1 MDNNSDTVCLEDYI
15 IRCRFRCRTGG
26 IRNMANDNCEEK
38 KRWSLE
44 ELSLL
49 KKFYPLE
56 GEDVYKRL
64 PGRTKKSCKNKAMR
78 MKLTKKQDMFSGES
92 IEQEKTNFIEKQD
105 MILEAPIEEEKYLI
119 RKWMPY
125 EDRILKL
132 FYPAEGSRVYMR
144 LENRTAE
151 SCRARAAVLKIRF
164 QGGNETWTSKENEIL
179 QKYYVDEGG
188 DVCKRLPGR
197 TKAACINRAAKLGIQ
212 QKQYWTKEEDAI
224 IMKHYPQEG
233 KAVVKRLPGRTLSA
247 CQKRAYQ
254 LNVSSES
261 RKSYWT
267 KEEDD
272 IICKFYPK
280 GGVACVQKHLPGR
293 TAQACKS
300 RAMTLGI
307 MTKAKNTRWTNAEKD
322 ILKKYYKKEGGEI
335 YKRLPGR
342 SRNACVSKASKLGLV
357 YGEEMYH
364 GPVLSDWITRTVTEN
379 IKEID
384 TSMLESKVL
393 INLDGS
399 AAGIT
404 LRAHMDKNGKIMI
417 TDDGITLERVQIE
430 EEKIKVI
437 AESFCICVDNG
448 KLMLACTENNAKTQI
463 FRLILCCYALIHYV

>member
-1 MDNNSDTVCLEDYI
+1 
-15 IRCRFRCRTGG
+15 
-26 IRNMANDNCEEK
+26 MANDNCGEK
-38 KRWSLE
+38 KRWSPE

-56 GEDVYKRL
+56 GEDVSKRL

-78 MKLTKKQDMFSGES
+78 MKLTKKQDISSGEENQDVILRTS
-92 IEQEKTNFIEKQD
+92 IED
-105 MILEAPIEEEKYLI
+105 EKYLI
-119 RKWMPY
+119 RKWTPH

-132 FYPAEGSRVYMR
+132 FYPTEGSSVFMR

-151 SCRARAAVLKIRF
+151 SCRARAAVLRIRF
-164 QGGNETWTSKENEIL
+164 QGGKATWTSKEDEVL

-188 DVCKRLPGR
+188 DVYKRLSGR
-197 TKAACINRAAKLGIQ
+197 TKSACINRAAKLGIQ
-212 QKQYWTKEEDAI
+212 QKQYWTKEEDDI
-224 IMKHYPQEG
+224 IMAHYPQEG

-247 CQKRAYQ
+247 CQKRAHQ
-254 LNVSSES
+254 LNVGSEN
-261 RKSYWT
+261 RKSCWT

-280 GGVACVQKHLPGR
+280 GGVACVQKYLPGR